1 MKEGVYVFR
10 LTVADNKGDIGTGTV
25 QITVNASLE
34 IVSNPN
40 IAPKANAGND
50 TTIIAPVDSVTLNG
64 SGTDVDG
71 SVVGYIW
78 NQISGPS
85 VSTISSGNTAI
96 ANISNLIEGTY
107 AFELTVTDN
116 SGAKGKDTVSV
127 TVASGRLGRESE
139 IIKVYPNPVS
149 DIATIEINAGKVNAY
164 LVIFITDMSGKT
176 VFRKDM
182 VTISALT
189 KEQINM
195 QTFVKGTYMITI
207 LIDGKDKKSFKVVK
221 L

>member
-1 MKEGVYVFR
+1 M
-10 LTVADNKGDIGTGTV
+10 

-71 SVVGYIW
+71 SIVGYLW

-149 DIATIEINAGKVNAY
+149 SSATIEYVLVDRSHVSIDIFDLSGKLIATVYQGMQNAGSYKAIFEPNGIPDGIYFCKVRVNEVAATRK
-164 LVIFITDMSGKT
+164 LVI
-176 VFRKDM
+176 
-182 VTISALT
+182 AH
-189 KEQINM
+189 Q
-195 QTFVKGTYMITI
+195 
-207 LIDGKDKKSFKVVK
+207 
-221 L
+221 